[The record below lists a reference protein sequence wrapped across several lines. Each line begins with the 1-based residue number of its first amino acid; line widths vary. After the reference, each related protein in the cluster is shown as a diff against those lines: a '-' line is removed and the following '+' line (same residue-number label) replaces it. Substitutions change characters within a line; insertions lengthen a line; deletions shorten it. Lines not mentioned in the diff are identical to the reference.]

1 MHRIRLILKAGSTVF
16 GLSAVLLVATPGLF
30 LDLLNLDGADSALQ
44 WSMRMIGITLVALAG
59 NMWVNSENQDDKA
72 VETVGIVMAIS
83 ATSLGVL
90 TLLIPVSLL
99 WFAILYA
106 IVGFGFG
113 AAYFVALILIKQIK

>member
-16 GLSAVLLVATPGLF
+16 GLSAVLLVATPVLF
-30 LDLLNLDGADSALQ
+30 LDLLNFDGADSALQ

-59 NMWVNSENQDDKA
+59 NMWVNSKNQDDKA

-83 ATSLGVL
+83 ATSLGRL
-90 TLLIPVSLL
+90 TLWIPVSLS